1 MMVGSID
8 LLLLTVRQHGLQIRV
23 VSFRFRAADEAYFFW
38 LTRRGDADALRAD
51 GGFLFAVVI
60 IKDLILVIVA
70 REVDLSEIE
79 PRAKVMRVV
88 ELLLRLGPIFGKLE
102 FDLSRQTEAVL
113 QVTTIAGQIFRSADR

>member
-1 MMVGSID
+1 MSF
-8 LLLLTVRQHGLQIRV
+8 LTVRQHGLQIRV
-23 VSFRFRAADEAYFFW
+23 VSFRFGAADEAYFFW
-38 LTRRGDADALRAD
+38 FAGCGNADALRAD

-88 ELLLRLGPIFGKLE
+88 KLLLRPGPIFGKLE
-102 FDLSRQTEAVL
+102 FDLTRQTEAVL
-113 QVTTIAGQIFRSADR
+113 QVTLLAGQIF